1 MDEELIIDEL
11 FVRKHQKDIL
21 EVIPK
26 TLSELELNSPDN
38 WENLNSEQY
47 AIYSLAAQIKLL
59 LGLISSVPQVLC
71 DKTLLKTPIQKVAYL
86 QDMYDSEA
94 QSFVEGG
101 IDLLPTVSNNLSV
114 NTISQYLS
122 TGLITAHY
130 FPGYGAKLEKCIKD
144 QCGKLQFDG
153 VLSNK
158 GNELFLSTKSKYL
171 YAERYCFFMWAIWN
185 TDKDW
190 ESLTVEDFK
199 EELLYQWQLFND
211 VSWFHLLM
219 NANNEDFDNL
229 TNEVIAEYTQIKN
242 TKACATLS
250 AMIKAYI
257 QMMKLFKEEDKYIVE
272 TDDREHFS
280 GICLP
285 KEKTKEE
292 RRIEV
297 AADYLVENHYIAGN
311 YKDLFVNI
319 MNNRCPSSKL
329 KFSHGVVNGK
339 SKKKGGQSVLYGII
353 RFIREENFNPDVKDG
368 KRENIPDHSN
378 VCWHFIFDNESI
390 NETIEHKWKRIKDS
404 GRRYESLSDLIKEL
418 NKRL

>member
-38 WENLNSEQY
+38 WESLNSEQY

-153 VLSNK
+153 VLSN
-158 GNELFLSTKSKYL
+158 NS
-171 YAERYCFFMWAIWN
+171 
-185 TDKDW
+185 
-190 ESLTVEDFK
+190 SL
-199 EELLYQWQLFND
+199 
-211 VSWFHLLM
+211 
-219 NANNEDFDNL
+219 
-229 TNEVIAEYTQIKN
+229 I
-242 TKACATLS
+242 
-250 AMIKAYI
+250 I
-257 QMMKLFKEEDKYIVE
+257 Q
-272 TDDREHFS
+272 
-280 GICLP
+280 
-285 KEKTKEE
+285 
-292 RRIEV
+292 
-297 AADYLVENHYIAGN
+297 
-311 YKDLFVNI
+311 
-319 MNNRCPSSKL
+319 
-329 KFSHGVVNGK
+329 
-339 SKKKGGQSVLYGII
+339 
-353 RFIREENFNPDVKDG
+353 
-368 KRENIPDHSN
+368 
-378 VCWHFIFDNESI
+378 
-390 NETIEHKWKRIKDS
+390 
-404 GRRYESLSDLIKEL
+404 
-418 NKRL
+418 

>member
-38 WENLNSEQY
+38 WESLNSEQY

-171 YAERYCFFMWAIWN
+171 YAERLCFLCGQTGIQIRN
-185 TDKDW
+185 GK
-190 ESLTVEDFK
+190 
-199 EELLYQWQLFND
+199 
-211 VSWFHLLM
+211 HLLSK
-219 NANNEDFDNL
+219 NL
-229 TNEVIAEYTQIKN
+229 KKRFCINGN
-242 TKACATLS
+242 CL
-250 AMIKAYI
+250 
-257 QMMKLFKEEDKYIVE
+257 MMSLGF
-272 TDDREHFS
+272 
-280 GICLP
+280 IC
-285 KEKTKEE
+285 
-292 RRIEV
+292 
-297 AADYLVENHYIAGN
+297 
-311 YKDLFVNI
+311 
-319 MNNRCPSSKL
+319 
-329 KFSHGVVNGK
+329 
-339 SKKKGGQSVLYGII
+339 
-353 RFIREENFNPDVKDG
+353 
-368 KRENIPDHSN
+368 
-378 VCWHFIFDNESI
+378 
-390 NETIEHKWKRIKDS
+390 
-404 GRRYESLSDLIKEL
+404 
-418 NKRL
+418 

>member
-38 WENLNSEQY
+38 WESLNSEQY
-47 AIYSLAAQIKLL
+47 AIYSLEAQIKLL

-171 YAERYCFFMWAIWN
+171 YAERLCFFMWANWN
-185 TDKDW
+185 SDKEW
-190 ESLTVEDFK
+190 ETFTVEEFK
-199 EELLYQWQLFND
+199 EEILYQWQLFND

-219 NANNEDFDNL
+219 NANEEDFDGL
-229 TNEVIAEYTQIKN
+229 TNEVITEYAQIKVP
-242 TKACATLS
+242 KVCATLS

-257 QMMKLFKEEDKYIVE
+257 KMMKLFREEDKYIVE

-280 GICLP
+280 GFCLP
-285 KEKTKEE
+285 TEQTKEE

-297 AADYLVENHYIAGN
+297 AADYLIKNHYIAEDAKN
-311 YKDLFVNI
+311 LFIGI
-319 MNNRCPSSKL
+319 MNDRCPSGKI
-329 KFSHGVVNGK
+329 KFLNGGMNGEK
-339 SKKKGGQSVLYGII
+339 DKGGKGVLYAII
-353 RFIREENFNPDVKDG
+353 RFIREENFDPNAKIEA
-368 KRENIPDHSN
+368 KRQSIPDYSDD
-378 VCWHFIFDNESI
+378 CEHFTFDKDADDEKGEEKWKKIKDCGRKSKSLREI
-390 NETIEHKWKRIKDS
+390 IEH
-404 GRRYESLSDLIKEL
+404 L
-418 NKRL
+418 NSIL

>member
-1 MDEELIIDEL
+1 MI
-11 FVRKHQKDIL
+11 
-21 EVIPK
+21 
-26 TLSELELNSPDN
+26 
-38 WENLNSEQY
+38 
-47 AIYSLAAQIKLL
+47 
-59 LGLISSVPQVLC
+59 GSVPQVIC
-71 DKTLLKTPIQKVAYL
+71 DKNIFKAPTQKVAYL
-86 QDMYDSEA
+86 QEMFNDAVPIIED
-94 QSFVEGG
+94 G
-101 IDLLPTVSNNLSV
+101 IDLLPAISKHISV
-114 NTISQYLS
+114 NIVSQSLS
-122 TGLITAHY
+122 SIELKAAHS
-130 FPGYGAKLEKCIKD
+130 FPGYGTKLEMELKKT
-144 QCGKLQFDG
+144 CGKRQHDG
-153 VLSNK
+153 VIMNK
-158 GNELFLSTKSKYL
+158 GDELFLSTKSKYL

-404 GRRYESLSDLIKEL
+404 GRRYSLSDLIKEL

>member
-1 MDEELIIDEL
+1 MDEELMIDEL

-26 TLSELELNSPDN
+26 TLSELELYSPDD
-38 WENLNSEQY
+38 WEKLNSEQY

-94 QSFVEGG
+94 PSFVEGG
-101 IDLLPTVSNNLSV
+101 IDLLPTVSNKLSV
-114 NTISQYLS
+114 SIISRYLS
-122 TGLITAHY
+122 TGLIIAHY
-130 FPGYGAKLEKCIKD
+130 FPGYGAKFEKCIKK

-171 YAERYCFFMWAIWN
+171 YAERLCFFMWATWN
-185 TDKDW
+185 SDKEW
-190 ESLTVEDFK
+190 ETLTIEEFK
-199 EELLYQWQLFND
+199 EEILYQWQLFND

-219 NANNEDFDNL
+219 NANEEDFDGL
-229 TNEVIAEYTQIKN
+229 TNEVITEYAQIKVP
-242 TKACATLS
+242 KVCATLS

-257 QMMKLFKEEDKYIVE
+257 KMMKLFKEEDKYIVE

-280 GICLP
+280 GFCLP
-285 KEKTKEE
+285 TEQTKEE

-297 AADYLVENHYIAGN
+297 AAAYLVKNHYIAEDD
-311 YKDLFVNI
+311 KDLFVRF
-319 MNNRCPSSKL
+319 MNNPSQPGKKI
-329 KFSHGVVNGK
+329 KFLNGGTNGEK
-339 SKKKGGQSVLYGII
+339 DKGGKGVLYAII
-353 RFIREENFNPDVKDG
+353 RFIREEKFDPNAKIEA
-368 KRENIPDHSN
+368 KRQSIPDYSDD
-378 VCWHFIFDNESI
+378 CEHFIFDKDVE
-390 NETIEHKWKRIKDS
+390 NETKVEKWKKIKDC
-404 GRRYESLSDLIKEL
+404 GRKSRSLQKIIEDL
-418 NKRL
+418 NKN